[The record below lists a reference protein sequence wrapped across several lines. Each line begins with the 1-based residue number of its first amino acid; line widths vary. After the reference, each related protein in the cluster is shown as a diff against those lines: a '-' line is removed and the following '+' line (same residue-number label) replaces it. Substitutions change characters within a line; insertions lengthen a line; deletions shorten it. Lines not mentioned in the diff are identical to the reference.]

1 MEKYLAPEPIT
12 EGELPEQWRRFKP
25 VFNYF
30 LTAVGKGDAEPK
42 VKTAIFLRVVGP
54 RVNDTYETMSFTAT
68 EDKND
73 FDTVIKKLDELCA
86 RRASK
91 HVIRDKFFQ
100 LKQEGRSIDQ
110 FMTEIRKEVKDCD
123 FGDLKEELAP

>member
-1 MEKYLAPEPIT
+1 M
-12 EGELPEQWRRFKP
+12 
-25 VFNYF
+25 
-30 LTAVGKGDAEPK
+30 
-42 VKTAIFLRVVGP
+42 
-54 RVNDTYETMSFTAT
+54 YETMSFTAT

-86 RRASK
+86 RRTSK

-123 FGDLKEELAP
+123 FGDLKEDLMLHVLIRGIDSEKMRRRLFETEHLEGSKNVPHNRGHSS